1 MVGGGGVEEG
11 EEEEGKQ
18 AKISYPPARST
29 SSSAGRTRRCGAGAS
44 PCAEEGGGARGTAP
58 APGRALREEIER
70 EQHRIHELREE
81 RKRQEHREREE
92 QRLLQAEDES
102 DGWIVRRT
110 EWIVVLDQ
118 RGQYLNW

>member
-1 MVGGGGVEEG
+1 M
-11 EEEEGKQ
+11 Q
-18 AKISYPPARST
+18 RLAAARART
-29 SSSAGRTRRCGAGAS
+29 QCLAAGRSKGC
-44 PCAEEGGGARGTAP
+44 
-58 APGRALREEIER
+58 LRE

-102 DGWIVRRT
+102 DGRIVRRT

-118 RGQYLNW
+118 RGQYLHWRSRQLSSTLST